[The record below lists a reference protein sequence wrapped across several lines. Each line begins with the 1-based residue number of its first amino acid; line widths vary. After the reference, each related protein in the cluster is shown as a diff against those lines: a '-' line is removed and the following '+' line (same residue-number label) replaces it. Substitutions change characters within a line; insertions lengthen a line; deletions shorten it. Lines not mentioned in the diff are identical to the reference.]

1 MFLPPDFAQSRKSI
15 IKNLLKYMMNEW
27 DQLAVS
33 VMAFYLDLNRL
44 TLLEYELNFLINN
57 YVNCK
62 IYICHTPLINFKL

>member
-1 MFLPPDFAQSRKSI
+1 
-15 IKNLLKYMMNEW
+15 MMNEW

-44 TLLEYELNFLINN
+44 TLLEYELKFLINN

-62 IYICHTPLINFKL
+62 IYICQTPLINFKL